1 MTAKPELRPFS
12 EQLASLPAADYVQK
26 IELLTADNQLAG
38 VIENKPG
45 SQGSIK
51 VYHHLYKKYGEI
63 NIEAAK
69 EGLVIYAEHTEDAK
83 LNSGK
88 HPNIDRLLALI
99 ESKDALS
106 VKIYD
111 HAGLLRT

>member
-1 MTAKPELRPFS
+1 MTTEFQTKPFS
-12 EQLASLPAADYVQK
+12 EQLASLPAADHVQK
-26 IELLTADNQLAG
+26 IELLENGEITAI
-38 VIENKPG
+38 IENKPG

-63 NIEAAK
+63 SVEAAK

-83 LNSGK
+83 LNAGK

-99 ESKDALS
+99 ETNSSLA
-106 VKIYD
+106 VKLYD
-111 HAGLLRT
+111 HAGLLRA